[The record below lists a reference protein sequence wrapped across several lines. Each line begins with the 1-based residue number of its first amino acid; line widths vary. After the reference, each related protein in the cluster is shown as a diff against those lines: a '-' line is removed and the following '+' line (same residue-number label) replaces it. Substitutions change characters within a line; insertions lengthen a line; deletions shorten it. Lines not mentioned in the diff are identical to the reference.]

1 MCTIVPNFVKIGQNV
16 ADVGKSELGKKGQ
29 KPQNLQ
35 KWVLGAV
42 RGHSRS
48 LAMSPLLD
56 HT

>member
-1 MCTIVPNFVKIGQNV
+1 MCTIVPNFVKIGRNV

-29 KPQNLQ
+29 EPQNLQ
-35 KWVLGAV
+35 KWALGAV